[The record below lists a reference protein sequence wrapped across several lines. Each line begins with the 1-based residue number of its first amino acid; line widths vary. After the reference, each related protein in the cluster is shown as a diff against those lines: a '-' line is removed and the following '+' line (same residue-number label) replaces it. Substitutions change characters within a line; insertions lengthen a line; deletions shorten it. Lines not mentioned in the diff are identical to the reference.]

1 MLIIVQQDM
10 GWLGNAASFAKRVLG
25 HASRATTF
33 LGKHLGNIQS
43 AVKSVHSFVTNP
55 DVQRIGRDVG
65 IAPGVFTTTGQVAS
79 TVHNGLGLLPQLGND
94 LKTGFTTAMGQVQ
107 PSTKRSL
114 AELYSQ
120 ANAIGT

>member
-1 MLIIVQQDM
+1 M

-33 LGKHLGNIQS
+33 LGKHIGNIQS
-43 AVKSVHSFVTNP
+43 AVKSVHNFVNHP
-55 DVQRIGRDVG
+55 EVQKIGHDVG
-65 IAPGVFTTTGQVAS
+65 IAPGVFTTAGQVAS
-79 TVHNGLGLLPQLGND
+79 TVHNGLGLLPQLGSD

-114 AELYSQ
+114 ADLYNQ
-120 ANAIGT
+120 ANSIGS